1 MLLDLIQCLEVFQ
14 QSFED
19 QALQFLM
26 NIEMLLLIILL
37 IRNKQLY
44 RLAKI
49 NFEKSNLQL

>member
-26 NIEMLLLIILL
+26 NKEMLLLIILL

-44 RLAKI
+44 RHAKI
-49 NFEKSNLQL
+49 NFEKSYL